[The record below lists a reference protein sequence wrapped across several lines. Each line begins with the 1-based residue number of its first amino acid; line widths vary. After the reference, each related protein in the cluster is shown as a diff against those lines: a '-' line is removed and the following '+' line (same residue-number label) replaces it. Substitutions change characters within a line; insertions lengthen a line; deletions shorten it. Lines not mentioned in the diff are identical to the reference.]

1 MIYITQI
8 FSSWGMRRHQA
19 PIAALIV
26 SSNRLGRVEGK
37 IQGETDVD
45 TISDLIQERHYYEET
60 ICKIVGRINDTTVTK
75 PY

>member
-1 MIYITQI
+1 MNYIGQI
-8 FSSWGMRRHQA
+8 FSSWGLRCRQA

-26 SSNRLGRVEGK
+26 CANRLGRVEEK
-37 IQGETDVD
+37 IKGETDID
-45 TISDLIQERHYYEET
+45 TISKLIEERHYYEET